1 MRRFF
6 FYSLRPS
13 PFTSYCLFLVV
24 LLFGVYWVVTPHSPR
39 PQDQRTVA
47 EYLQH
52 IHQIPARPRVLGYSR
67 DRFGDG
73 WGMQVTE
80 LGTCDTRHLLLVQAF
95 GGSTG
100 GCASTRGRDGAME
113 QGGVDP
119 YTHRTMNRHNVDV
132 DHIVPLAAAWD
143 LGAYAWPD
151 ARRREFA
158 NDTLRNLVLTSSEV
172 NREKSDSTLSEWLPL
187 VNQCGYCARF
197 VRVIGEYG
205 LAMTV
210 ADLQAARDACD
221 L

>member
-1 MRRFF
+1 
-6 FYSLRPS
+6 
-13 PFTSYCLFLVV
+13 
-24 LLFGVYWVVTPHSPR
+24 
-39 PQDQRTVA
+39 
-47 EYLQH
+47 
-52 IHQIPARPRVLGYSR
+52 
-67 DRFGDG
+67 
-73 WGMQVTE
+73 
-80 LGTCDTRHLLLVQAF
+80 
-95 GGSTG
+95 
-100 GCASTRGRDGAME
+100 ME

-158 NDTLRNLVLTSSEV
+158 NDTLRNLVLTASEV